1 MAEGISQPLAAN
13 FLNVLRGQA
22 CDSPYGTGSFYVG
35 LGKSLPPDTGDF
47 AGIEFV
53 GDGYARYNINSASAA
68 SAWVVS
74 GRTAWNTQTQLFGP
88 ATVDWAEEVKS
99 VGIFPSLAGTVP
111 WFFMHLV
118 TGQNCPQGNYVKFPP
133 NRLKFTIEATNTGK
147 SDELAAKQLSLLL
160 GQSYSLPGNSIYIGL
175 GTKPASQ
182 LGTGDIGELTSANAP
197 GYARV
202 QLPAATGTF
211 TAPGLTR
218 KISNLVEIKF
228 QDATSNWELAK
239 SFGIYTTATGGT
251 PWYFGGF
258 PPEKSILIRR
268 DDNIIIPVA
277 GLEVYE

>member
-1 MAEGISQPLAAN
+1 MAEGISQPLAAS

-47 AGIEFV
+47 AGLEFV
-53 GDGYARYNINSASAA
+53 ADGYARYNINSASAA

-74 GRTAWNTQTQLFGP
+74 GRSVWNTQTQLFGP
-88 ATVDWAEEVKS
+88 ASVDWAEEVKS
-99 VGIFPSLAGTVP
+99 VGIFPTSAGTVP

-133 NRLKFTIEATNTGK
+133 NRLKFTLEATNTGK

-182 LGTGDIGELTSANAP
+182 LGTGDIGELTSSNAP

-202 QLPAATGTF
+202 QLSAATGTF
-211 TAPGLTR
+211 TAPGSTR

>member
-1 MAEGISQPLAAN
+1 MSEGISQPLAAN
-13 FLNVLRGQA
+13 FLNVLRGLA

-35 LGKSLPPDTGDF
+35 LGKTLPPDTGDF
-47 AGIEFV
+47 TGIEFLA
-53 GDGYARYNINSASAA
+53 DGYARYNINSASAA

-74 GRTAWNTQTQLFGP
+74 GRAAWNTQTQLFGP
-88 ATVDWAEEVKS
+88 ASVDWAEEVKS
-99 VGIFPSLAGTVP
+99 VGIFPTLAGTVP

-133 NRLKFTIEATNTGK
+133 NRLKFSIESTNTGK

-160 GQSYSLPGNSIYIGL
+160 GQSYSLPGNSVYIGL
-175 GTKPASQ
+175 GSKPASQ
-182 LGTGDIGELTSANAP
+182 LGTGDIGELTTANAP

-202 QLPAATGTF
+202 PLSAALGTF
-211 TAPGLTR
+211 TAPGVTR
-218 KISNLVEIKF
+218 KISNLIEIKF

>member
-22 CDSPYGTGSFYVG
+22 CDSPYGTGSFHIG
-35 LGKSLPPDTGDF
+35 LGKNLPPNTGDF

-53 GDGYARYNINSASAA
+53 GDGYARFNINSASAA

-74 GRTAWNTQTQLFGP
+74 GRSAFNTQTQLFGP
-88 ATVDWAEEVKS
+88 ATVNWDEEVKS
-99 VGIFPSLAGTVP
+99 AGIFPTLAGTIP

-133 NRLKFTIEATNTGK
+133 NRLMLTLDSGNTGK
-147 SDELAAKQLSLLL
+147 SDELAGKQLSLLL

-175 GTKPASQ
+175 GTKPTSQ
-182 LGTGDIGELTSANAP
+182 LGVGDIGELTSANAP

-202 QLPAATGTF
+202 QLPAAAGTF
-211 TAPGLTR
+211 TPPGVNR

-228 QDATSNWELAK
+228 ADATANWELAK
-239 SFGIYTTATGGT
+239 SFGIYTTASGGT

-258 PPEKSILIRR
+258 PPERNILIRR
-268 DDNIIIPVA
+268 DDNIIIPIA